1 MANHVNTRIY
11 IVEGNE
17 DAHKVMASINQS
29 HLDIKEDWDNQV
41 PAFAMWEDTKALAD
55 AKEWGELIDQ
65 IGSKWCFVEDW
76 DDEDSIT
83 FTSAWSMPDSLIER
97 IAEQIMEADPDAI
110 VGYMAD
116 DEMPNWVAC
125 GVYADGEM
133 WDEETIESE
142 EYSDHDI
149 KLWWDEDEEGIEE
162 PDDFEPDWEKL
173 WELLDDTIGSMI
185 EAVKWDRDQEDT
197 D

>member
-1 MANHVNTRIY
+1 MANHVNTRVY

-29 HLDIKEDWDNQV
+29 HLDIKEEWGHQV

-55 AKEWGELIDQ
+55 AENWSELIDH
-65 IGSKWCFVEDW
+65 IGSKWCYVEDW

-110 VGYMAD
+110 IGYMAD

-133 WDEETIESE
+133 WDEDTIESE
-142 EYSDHDI
+142 EYSHHDI

-185 EAVKWDRDQEDT
+185 EAVKWNRDQEDT
-197 D
+197 E

>member
-11 IVEGNE
+11 ITEGNE

-29 HLDIKEDWDNQV
+29 HQDIKDEYNGQV
-41 PAFAMWEDTKALAD
+41 PAYAMWEDTKALAD
-55 AKEWGELIDQ
+55 AENWGELIEH

-83 FTSAWSMPDSLIER
+83 FTSAWGMPDSLIER
-97 IAEQIMEADPDAI
+97 IALQIMEADPDAI
-110 VGYMAD
+110 IGYMAD

-133 WDEETIESE
+133 YDEETIDSE
-142 EYSDHDI
+142 EYADHDI
-149 KLWWDEDEEGIEE
+149 KLWWDEDEEGEEE

-173 WELLDDTIGSMI
+173 WELLDTTYDSMV
-185 EAVKWDRDQEDT
+185 ESVKWHRDQEDT
-197 D
+197 E